1 MMRKPLLLKSL
12 KMILEKLKQFR
23 QSAYTLLGKGKDA
36 IFDLM
41 DAVLTSPGVKSFVE
55 LSLSPVFRRGWSSL
69 YAGLRNSRPQRQKLM
84 KLYIKQMPSESR
96 PLLAG
101 DHTAWSRSYAVTLK
115 DRTIEHQ
122 PTQIAGNKP
131 IAVGHGFSTIAWI
144 PEAQGSW
151 ALPLR
156 HERITS
162 FETPLSR
169 AAFQLGQ
176 VCKQLAVRPIA
187 VYDSEYGNASFVKQ
201 TSGMAADLL
210 LRLRPNMCLWGAPP
224 PYSGKGR
231 PKVHGAKFKLA
242 DSRTWGEPAATL
254 EFEDPKW
261 GTVQIQHWSRLH
273 FRLAALAPMQV
284 LRITVTGK
292 QGSKRSL
299 KPLWLAWL
307 GNEMPSLEQTWRC
320 YLRRFAVDHWN
331 RFAKQRLHWTL
342 PQFST
347 TALAE
352 RWSDLMPL
360 LSWQLWLARDSVKD
374 TPLAWQKQQTDL
386 TPGRVAQGFPALR
399 AAIATPASE
408 PKLRGKSSG
417 WPLGQSRQKRTRYP
431 VVKKT
436 TPKPKKSVEQH
447 SQQSA

>member
-1 MMRKPLLLKSL
+1 
-12 KMILEKLKQFR
+12 MIFDKLKQFR

-41 DAVLTSPGVKSFVE
+41 DAVLTSPRVNSFVE

-69 YAGLRNSRPQRQKLM
+69 YAGLRSSRPQRGKLM
-84 KLYIKQMPSESR
+84 RLGIEQMPTEGR
-96 PLLAG
+96 PVLAG
-101 DHTAWSRSYAVTLK
+101 DHTAWPRPEARTLK

-122 PTQIAGNKP
+122 PTLIAGNKP

-144 PEAQGSW
+144 PEGQGSW

-169 AAFQLGQ
+169 AAFQLKQ
-176 VCKQLAVRPIA
+176 VCKQLPVRPI
-187 VYDSEYGNASFVKQ
+187 VTYDSEYGNASFIKQ
-201 TSGMAADLL
+201 TAGIAADLL
-210 LRLRPNMCLWGAPP
+210 LRLRSNMCLWGAPP

-231 PKVHGAKFKLA
+231 PKVHGDKFKLA
-242 DSRTWGEPAATL
+242 DSSTWGEPTATL

-261 GTVQIQHWSRLH
+261 GTVQIQHWAGLH
-273 FRLAALAPMQV
+273 LRLAAVHPLQV
-284 LRITVTGK
+284 LRITVS
-292 QGSKRSL
+292 SKHASQRSP
-299 KPLWLAWL
+299 KPMWL
-307 GNEMPSLEQTWRC
+307 GWLGEEMPSEEQTWRC

-342 PQFST
+342 PHFST

-352 RWSDLMPL
+352 RWSELMPL
-360 LSWQLWLARDSVKD
+360 LSWQLWLGRESVID
-374 TPLAWQKQQTDL
+374 NPLPWQKSQPHL
-386 TPGRVAQGFPALR
+386 TPGRVAQGFPTLL
-399 AAIATPASE
+399 AAIGTPASD
-408 PKLRGKSSG
+408 PKPRGKSPG
-417 WPLGQSRQKRTRYP
+417 WPKGQSRPKRTRYP

-436 TPKPKKSVEQH
+436 KPLPKKSVL
-447 SQQSA
+447 QQS